1 MISRIVIE
9 KLHNLYDYDIQ
20 IPDEQRVSIITGPNG
35 YGKTT
40 LLKIISYLL
49 ACKFWFFYFLKFKSI
64 TIYFQ
69 NGIYILLK
77 KDIDRAEDKSPMVL
91 SEIVNTKEQICVEF
105 YLNGAVVDSLVLGST
120 YMARLVRKYAMGI
133 SSRFKEDFDLE
144 NALEND
150 YLVENDTYLSDNG
163 KSICMFL
170 QEQSCRFVK
179 EQRLVADN
187 SFRVQHGLHRAT
199 NNNNEFEINIIAER
213 LQKLFA
219 ENQMEFAMKSQE
231 IDATFIRRLIHE
243 EHSQYEEEV
252 FRKKLD
258 VLKRKMTDYRKY
270 GLAPQT
276 DILEEYPDRLQHVLS
291 LYIDD
296 MEAKLS
302 IFDDFYKK
310 LSLFDLFVSGKSL
323 SNKRIEFNDKK
334 GISVYNE
341 NNEEIPLNKL
351 SGGEQN
357 LIILYY
363 QLVFTTNSNSLLLID
378 EPENSLHMAWLSL
391 MLKDYQRMADD
402 LKCQIIIATHSPV
415 FIDSQWDITFDLF
428 LNDSTKKEQFDHGDF
443 FAGNTECGN
452 KSK

>member
-1 MISRIVIE
+1 
-9 KLHNLYDYDIQ
+9 
-20 IPDEQRVSIITGPNG
+20 
-35 YGKTT
+35 
-40 LLKIISYLL
+40 
-49 ACKFWFFYFLKFKSI
+49 
-64 TIYFQ
+64 
-69 NGIYILLK
+69 
-77 KDIDRAEDKSPMVL
+77 
-91 SEIVNTKEQICVEF
+91 
-105 YLNGAVVDSLVLGST
+105 
-120 YMARLVRKYAMGI
+120 
-133 SSRFKEDFDLE
+133 
-144 NALEND
+144 
-150 YLVENDTYLSDNG
+150 
-163 KSICMFL
+163 
-170 QEQSCRFVK
+170 
-179 EQRLVADN
+179 
-187 SFRVQHGLHRAT
+187 
-199 NNNNEFEINIIAER
+199 
-213 LQKLFA
+213 
-219 ENQMEFAMKSQE
+219 
-231 IDATFIRRLIHE
+231 
-243 EHSQYEEEV
+243 
-252 FRKKLD
+252 
-258 VLKRKMTDYRKY
+258 
-270 GLAPQT
+270 
-276 DILEEYPDRLQHVLS
+276 
-291 LYIDD
+291 